1 MTVAKVT
8 SADYALVPI
17 FRTRKMRISLMLTQ
31 QELANLAGVPREE
44 VDSFER
50 NLPVRLGARNKILKE
65 LLGRR
70 QLGAVPSY

>member
-1 MTVAKVT
+1 MAEALP
-8 SADYALVPI
+8 ADYVLVPI
-17 FRTRKMRISLMLTQ
+17 FKTRKMRISLMLTQ
-31 QELANLAGVPREE
+31 QELANLAGVLREE

-70 QLGAVPSY
+70 RPGAVASY

>member
-1 MTVAKVT
+1 MTVAEVLP
-8 SADYALVPI
+8 ADYTLVPI
-17 FRTRKMRISLMLTQ
+17 FKTRKMRISLMLTQ
-31 QELANLAGVPREE
+31 QELAKLAGVPREE

-70 QLGAVPSY
+70 RPGTVPSY